1 MDTTAAFEANV
12 SELEANVTSAENITS
27 ELSDLLEELREN
39 STQALELVMLSEA
52 KLKVEIW
59 RQLETA
65 IGLNS
70 QLERS
75 VRSTQDKLAY
85 HE

>member
-1 MDTTAAFEANV
+1 
-12 SELEANVTSAENITS
+12 
-27 ELSDLLEELREN
+27 
-39 STQALELVMLSEA
+39 MLSEA

-75 VRSTQDKLAY
+75 VRVRSTQT
-85 HE
+85 E

>member
-39 STQALELVMLSEA
+39 SAQALELVMLSEA

-75 VRSTQDKLAY
+75 VRVRSTQT
-85 HE
+85 E